1 MNVPSIA
8 LAVLPVLD
16 LRPLGGGALLWP
28 LLLGAGV
35 YLLVTAQP
43 LGRPRPD
50 LAERLRRLD
59 VDERIRMDVD
69 RREVRPIFRSR
80 LLEAV
85 LRPVLDDVGRLAR
98 RWLGGLGLSGGRELE
113 RGLRVARPGV
123 EPEQFWG
130 EQLVGGLLGLA
141 LLPAMNALGLG
152 LGNGWPIWT
161 WPLGAAAGFVLP
173 TWDLARRV
181 AARRARLVM
190 ELPAALDL
198 LTIAVSAGQAPE
210 QALDLVAR
218 RSGGIIG
225 QELRGAL
232 RELVLGHRPLV
243 ATLEALAERNGAPEL
258 ASLASN
264 LRAAVEQGLPLAQ
277 TLAVQAAELRE
288 RKRLRILAEGGRASV
303 RMVLPVALFILPV
316 LTVILLYPAAV
327 QLLGLDR

>member
-1 MNVPSIA
+1 MIA
-8 LAVLPVLD
+8 PFLP
-16 LRPLGGGALLWP
+16 PP
-28 LLLGAGV
+28 LLLGLDFGAIERDGLIWPLLFGAGI

-43 LGRPRPD
+43 LGRPKPD

-59 VDERIRMDVD
+59 VDERVRMEAD
-69 RREVRPIFRSR
+69 RRDIRPIFRSR

-85 LRPVLDDVGRLAR
+85 LRPMLDDFGRLAR
-98 RWLGGLGLSGGRELE
+98 RWLDRFGLAGGQDLE
-113 RGLRVARPGV
+113 RELRVARPGV

-130 EQLVGGLLGLA
+130 EKIVGGLLGLA
-141 LLPAMNALGLG
+141 LCPALNALDLAS
-152 LGNGWPIWT
+152 WPVWV
-161 WPLGAAAGFVLP
+161 WLLGAVAGFLLP
-173 TWDLARRV
+173 NWDLARRV

-190 ELPAALDL
+190 ELPSALDL

-218 RSGGIIG
+218 RSGGVIG

-243 ATLEALAERNGAPEL
+243 ATLEALAVRNGIPEL
-258 ASLASN
+258 SSLASH

-288 RKRLRILAEGGRASV
+288 RKRLRLLAEGGRASA
-303 RMVLPVALFILPV
+303 RMLLPVALFILPV
-316 LTVILLYPAAV
+316 LTVVLLYPAAV
-327 QLLGLDR
+327 QLLGLGS

>member
-1 MNVPSIA
+1 MNVPSVVLAA
-8 LAVLPVLD
+8 LPGLD
-16 LRPLGGGALLWP
+16 PRPTGGSTLLWP
-28 LLLGAGV
+28 LLLGAGI

-43 LGRPRPD
+43 LGRPRRD

-59 VDERIRMDVD
+59 VDERVRMDAD

-113 RGLRVARPGV
+113 RGLLVARPGV
-123 EPEQFWG
+123 GPEQFWG
-130 EQLVGGLLGLA
+130 EQLVGGLLGLT
-141 LLPAMNALGLG
+141 LLPAMNALDLSLG
-152 LGNGWPIWT
+152 DGWPIWA
-161 WPLGAAAGFVLP
+161 WLLGAAAGFLLP

-190 ELPAALDL
+190 ELPTALDL

-243 ATLEALAERNGAPEL
+243 ATLEALSERNGVPEL

-316 LTVILLYPAAV
+316 LTVVLLYPAAV
-327 QLLGLDR
+327 QLLGLGR

>member
-1 MNVPSIA
+1 MIA
-8 LAVLPVLD
+8 SFLPT
-16 LRPLGGGALLWP
+16 P
-28 LLLGAGV
+28 LLLGLDPRAIERDILIWPLLFGAGI

-43 LGRPRPD
+43 LGRPKPD
-50 LAERLRRLD
+50 LAERLLRLD
-59 VDERIRMDVD
+59 VDERVRMEAD
-69 RREVRPIFRSR
+69 RREIRPIFRSR

-85 LRPVLDDVGRLAR
+85 LRPVLDDFGRLAR
-98 RWLGGLGLSGGRELE
+98 RWLDRFGLAGGQELE

-130 EQLVGGLLGLA
+130 EKIVAGLLGLA
-141 LLPAMNALGLG
+141 LCPALNALDLAS
-152 LGNGWPIWT
+152 WPVWV
-161 WPLGAAAGFVLP
+161 WLLGAVAGFLLP
-173 TWDLARRV
+173 NWDLARRV

-218 RSGGIIG
+218 RSGGVIG

-243 ATLEALAERNGAPEL
+243 ATLEALAARNGIPEL
-258 ASLASN
+258 SSLASH

-288 RKRLRILAEGGRASV
+288 RKRLRILAEGGRASA
-303 RMVLPVALFILPV
+303 RMLLPVALFILPV
-316 LTVILLYPAAV
+316 LTVVLLYPAAV
-327 QLLGLDR
+327 QLLGLGG